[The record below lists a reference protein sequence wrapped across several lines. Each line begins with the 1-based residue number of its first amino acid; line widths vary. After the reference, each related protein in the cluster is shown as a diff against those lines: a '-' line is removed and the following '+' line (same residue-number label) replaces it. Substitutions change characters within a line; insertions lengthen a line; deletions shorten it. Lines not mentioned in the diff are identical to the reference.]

1 MFKIIGELI
10 NTTREKVKEA
20 TANRDA
26 AFIQDLAQKQID
38 AGADWIDVNGG
49 ARAGQEEQDMT
60 WLLEV
65 VQEVSGEVALSVD
78 SNQPD
83 ILAMAYKKVR
93 VKPMINSISLERKR
107 WEGLLPFLKGKD
119 CDILALCMDDTGL
132 PKSLGNLLE
141 RADHLVSGLKDIGFA
156 HESIYIDP
164 LIQPIST
171 DITKGKMAMEAVAEI
186 MKRYPGIHTAC
197 GASNISFG
205 MPKRRLINRAFITMM
220 IAHGLDT
227 AILDPLDGKTME
239 AVMTANMLAGRDRY
253 CMSFL
258 NAVREGKIG
267 N

>member
-10 NTTREKVKEA
+10 NTTRKSVMEA
-20 TANRDA
+20 TAGRNA
-26 AFIQDLAQKQID
+26 AFIQELAKKQID

-49 ARAGQEEQDMT
+49 ARVGHEEQDMT

-65 VQEVSGEVALSVD
+65 VQEVSGDVALSVD
-78 SNQPD
+78 SNNPD
-83 ILAMAYKKVR
+83 ILAMAYKKAR
-93 VKPMINSISLERKR
+93 IKPMINSISLERKR
-107 WEGLLPFLKGKD
+107 WEGLSPFLKGKD

-132 PKSLGNLLE
+132 PKSIDNLLE
-141 RADHLVSGLKDIGFA
+141 RADRLVSGLKEIGFA

-171 DITKGKMAMEAVAEI
+171 DITKGKMAMDAVAQI
-186 MKRYPGIHTAC
+186 MRRYPGIHTVC

-205 MPKRRLINRAFITMM
+205 MPVRRLINRYFITMM

-239 AVMTANMLAGRDRY
+239 AVMTADMLAGGDRY
-253 CMSFL
+253 CMRFL
-258 NAVREGKIG
+258 KAVREGKIG

>member
-10 NTTREKVKEA
+10 NTTRKAVMEA

-26 AFIQDLAQKQID
+26 AFIQELAKKQID
-38 AGADWIDVNGG
+38 AGAHWIDVNGG
-49 ARAGQEEQDMT
+49 ARAGHEAQDMI

-65 VQEVSGEVALSVD
+65 VQKVSGDVPLSLD
-78 SNQPD
+78 SNEPD
-83 ILAMAYKKVR
+83 ILVTAYEKVR

-107 WEGLLPFLKGKD
+107 WEGLTPFLKGKD

-132 PKSLGNLLE
+132 PKSLDNLLE
-141 RADHLVSGLKDIGFA
+141 RADRLVNGLKEIGFA
-156 HESIYIDP
+156 HELIYIDP

-171 DITKGKMAMEAVAEI
+171 DITKGKMAMQAVADI

-205 MPKRRLINRAFITMM
+205 MPERRLINRAFITMM
-220 IAHGLDT
+220 IASGLDT
-227 AILDPLDGKTME
+227 AILDPLDTKTME
-239 AVMTANMLAGRDRY
+239 AVMTANMLAGGDRY
-253 CMSFL
+253 CLNFL
-258 NAVREGKIG
+258 NAVRAGKIG

>member
-10 NTTREKVKEA
+10 NTTRKSVMEA
-20 TANRDA
+20 TAGRNA
-26 AFIQDLAQKQID
+26 AFIQELAKKQID

-49 ARAGQEEQDMT
+49 ARVGHEEQDMT

-65 VQEVSGEVALSVD
+65 VQEVSGDVALSVD
-78 SNQPD
+78 SNNPD
-83 ILAMAYKKVR
+83 ILAMAYKKAR
-93 VKPMINSISLERKR
+93 IKPMINSISLERKR
-107 WEGLLPFLKGKD
+107 WEGLSPFLKGKD
-119 CDILALCMDDTGL
+119 CDILALCMDDKGL
-132 PKSLGNLLE
+132 PKSLNNLLE
-141 RADHLVSGLKDIGFA
+141 RADRLVSGLKEIGFA

-186 MKRYPGIHTAC
+186 MKRYPGIHTVC

-205 MPKRRLINRAFITMM
+205 MPLRRRINRYFITMM
-220 IAHGLDT
+220 IANGLDT

-239 AVMTANMLAGRDRY
+239 AVMTANMLAGGDRF

-258 NAVREGKIG
+258 NAVRAGKIG

>member
-20 TANRDA
+20 TARRDA
-26 AFIQDLAQKQID
+26 AFIQELAKKQIE

-49 ARAGQEEQDMT
+49 ARAGHEEQDMT

-65 VQEVSGEVALSVD
+65 VQAVSGDVALSVD
-78 SNQPD
+78 SNNPD

-93 VKPMINSISLERKR
+93 AKPMINSISLERKR
-107 WEGLLPFLKGKD
+107 WEGLSPFLKGKD

-132 PKSLGNLLE
+132 PKSLDNLLE
-141 RADHLVSGLKDIGFA
+141 RADRLVSELKDIGFA

-186 MKRYPGIHTAC
+186 MKRYPGIHTVC

-205 MPKRRLINRAFITMM
+205 MPVRRLINRYFITMM

-227 AILDPLDGKTME
+227 AILDPLDGKTIE
-239 AVMTANMLAGRDRY
+239 AVMTANMLAGGDRF

-258 NAVREGKIG
+258 KAVREGKIG

>member
-10 NTTREKVKEA
+10 NTTRKKVMEA
-20 TANRDA
+20 TVNRDA
-26 AFIQDLAQKQID
+26 AFIQELAKKQIA

-49 ARAGQEEQDMT
+49 ARAGHEAEDMT

-65 VQEVSGEVALSVD
+65 VQEVSGDVALSLD
-78 SNQPD
+78 SNDPSV
-83 ILAMAYKKVR
+83 LSMAFEKVR

-107 WEGLLPFLKGKD
+107 WEGLSPFLKGKD
-119 CDILALCMDDTGL
+119 CDILALCMDDAGL

-141 RADHLVSGLKDIGFA
+141 RADHLVAGLKAIGFA

-171 DITKGKMAMEAVAEI
+171 DTTKGKMAMQAVAEI
-186 MKRYPGIHTAC
+186 MRRYPGIHTAC

-205 MPKRRLINRAFITMM
+205 MPERRLINRAFITMM

-239 AVMTANMLAGRDRY
+239 AVMTANMLAGRDRF
-253 CMSFL
+253 CMGFL
-258 NAVREGKIG
+258 NAVRAGKIG